1 MGYILPVQP
10 FQAMQYAERI
20 NMKAYN
26 YAHVNAVAKVKKQSH
41 FERELDMRA
50 ELTEMQ
56 LNHEKTKIVG
66 TPFKFINNSSILT
79 QQSYQNLN

>member
-26 YAHVNAVAKVKKQSH
+26 YAHVNAVAKVKSN
-41 FERELDMRA
+41 LI
-50 ELTEMQ
+50 
-56 LNHEKTKIVG
+56 LNESLICV
-66 TPFKFINNSSILT
+66 L
-79 QQSYQNLN
+79 NLLKCN